1 MDGCEEKIPSRV
13 LIVDDEENIIRSL
26 TRLIINND
34 IDVLSASS
42 AEDAVKLLEEN
53 EDISL
58 IISDQRMPHTTGT
71 DFLEQARRIRP
82 LATRI
87 LLTGYSDIKAAVDA
101 INKGGAYRYLTKPWR
116 DEEILQAVQE
126 AAYKYELIQKNK
138 KLSAIV
144 RAKSEELKEW
154 NTKLEARVKEQT
166 LALQNQNESLKGL
179 NLRLAGNF
187 RRTIAALSGLIELR
201 DRNVKNHSGNVA
213 QLAEKV
219 AATMGFS
226 EEETEKIAVA
236 ALLHD
241 IGKIGMQDYLLS
253 KNISELSEEEFN
265 EYSLH
270 PVRGQAAIDS
280 IDDMQEIGILIRHHH
295 ENFDGSGFPDRIKGN
310 DIPVGSRI
318 IAIADFIDRNLEKYM
333 SDVALD
339 MTLRDLSDKLGK
351 LFDPRLYSHFSR
363 LAAQVCSR
371 ASADADKSERELSP
385 NELKEGMVVSRDV
398 KSGTGIL
405 LLSKNI
411 ALNAM
416 NIKAIKRYYTIDP
429 PQRGVFIWSR

>member
-1 MDGCEEKIPSRV
+1 MDGCEERIPSRV

-42 AEDAVKLLEEN
+42 AEDAIRLLEEN
-53 EDISL
+53 DDISL

-138 KLSAIV
+138 KLSAII
-144 RAKSEELKEW
+144 KTKNEELKEW

-166 LALQNQNESLKGL
+166 FELQNQNEALKGL
-179 NLRLAGNF
+179 NLRLSGNF
-187 RRTIAALSGLIELR
+187 RRTIAALSALIELR

-253 KNISELSEEEFN
+253 KNVSELSEEEFG

-270 PVRGQAAIDS
+270 PVRGQAAIDY

-295 ENFDGSGFPDRIKGN
+295 ENFDGSGFPDHMKGN

-351 LFDPRLYSHFSR
+351 HFDPRLYSHFSR

-371 ASADADKSERELSP
+371 TSVDADKSERELPP

-411 ALNAM
+411 ALNTM

-429 PQRGVFIWSR
+429 PQRGIFIWTR

>member
-1 MDGCEEKIPSRV
+1 MDGCEERIPSRV

-42 AEDAVKLLEEN
+42 AEDAIRLLEEN
-53 EDISL
+53 DDISL
-58 IISDQRMPHTTGT
+58 IISDQRMPHITGT

-116 DEEILQAVQE
+116 DEEILQAVEE
-126 AAYKYELIQKNK
+126 AAYKYELIQKNR
-138 KLSAIV
+138 KLSAIIK
-144 RAKSEELKEW
+144 AKNEELKEW
-154 NTKLEARVKEQT
+154 NIKLEARVKEQT
-166 LALQNQNESLKGL
+166 FELQNQNEALKGL
-179 NLRLAGNF
+179 NLRLSGNF

-201 DRNVKNHSGNVA
+201 DKNVKNHSGNVA

-219 AATMGFS
+219 AANMGFS

-253 KNISELSEEEFN
+253 KNISELSEDEFN

-295 ENFDGSGFPDRIKGN
+295 ENFDGSGFPDHMKGN

-351 LFDPRLYSHFSR
+351 DFDPRLYSQFSR
-363 LAAQVCSR
+363 LAEQVCSR
-371 ASADADKSERELSP
+371 TSVESDKSERELPP

-398 KSGTGIL
+398 RSGTGIL

-411 ALNAM
+411 ELNAM

-429 PQRGVFIWSR
+429 PLRGIFIWTR

>member
-1 MDGCEEKIPSRV
+1 MDGCEERIPSRV

-42 AEDAVKLLEEN
+42 AEEAIKLLEEN

-126 AAYKYELIQKNK
+126 AAYKYELIQKNR

-144 RAKSEELKEW
+144 KAKNEELKEW

-187 RRTIAALSGLIELR
+187 RRTIAALSALIELR

-219 AATMGFS
+219 ASTMGFS

-253 KNISELSEEEFN
+253 KNISELSEDEFT

-295 ENFDGSGFPDRIKGN
+295 ENFDGSGFPDHMKGN
-310 DIPVGSRI
+310 EIPVGSRI

-333 SDVALD
+333 SDVAVD
-339 MTLRDLSDKLGK
+339 MTLRDLSDKLGTH
-351 LFDPRLYSHFSR
+351 FDPRLYSHFSR

-371 ASADADKSERELSP
+371 SSVNADKSERELSP
-385 NELKEGMVVSRDV
+385 NVLKEGMVVSRDV

-411 ALNAM
+411 TLNAM

-429 PQRGVFIWSR
+429 PQRGVFIWAR

>member
-1 MDGCEEKIPSRV
+1 MDGSEEKIPSRV

-26 TRLIINND
+26 TRLIMNNG

-42 AEDAVKLLEEN
+42 ADEALRILEEN

-58 IISDQRMPHTTGT
+58 IISDQRMPQTTGT

-82 LATRI
+82 LATRM

-101 INKGGAYRYLTKPWR
+101 INKGGAYRYLTKPWQ
-116 DEEILQAVQE
+116 DEEIIQAVQE
-126 AAYKYELIQKNK
+126 AAYRYELIQKNK
-138 KLSAIV
+138 KLSLIV
-144 RAKSEELKEW
+144 QRKNEELREW
-154 NTKLEARVKEQT
+154 NTRLEARVKEQT
-166 LALQNQNESLKGL
+166 VELKRQNESLKNL
-179 NLRLAGNF
+179 NLRLTGNF
-187 RRTIAALSGLIELR
+187 KSTIAALSGLIELR
-201 DRNVKNHSGNVA
+201 DKNVKNHSGNVS

-219 AATMGFS
+219 AVSMGLTA
-226 EEETEKIAVA
+226 EETEKIAVA

-253 KNISELSEEEFN
+253 KSIAELSEEEFK

-280 IDDMQEIGILIRHHH
+280 IDDMREIGQLIRHHH
-295 ENFDGSGFPDRIKGN
+295 ENFDGSGFPDHMKGN
-310 DIPVGSRI
+310 DIPPGARI
-318 IAIADFIDRNLEKYM
+318 IAVADFIDRNLEKYM
-333 SDVALD
+333 SDVALE
-339 MTLRDLSDKLGK
+339 MTLRDLNEQLGK
-351 LFDPRLYSHFSR
+351 RFDPRLYSHFSR
-363 LAAQVCSR
+363 LATQVCSH
-371 ASADADKSERELSP
+371 ASVDVETSERELPP

-405 LLSKNI
+405 LLSKNT
-411 ALNAM
+411 ALNSM

-429 PQRGVFIWSR
+429 PKRGVFIWAK

>member
-1 MDGCEEKIPSRV
+1 MDGGEERIPSRV

-26 TRLIINND
+26 TRLILSNG

-42 AEDAVKLLEEN
+42 ADEALRILEEN

-58 IISDQRMPHTTGT
+58 IISDQRMPQTTGT

-101 INKGGAYRYLTKPWR
+101 INKGGAYRYLTKPWQ
-116 DEEILQAVQE
+116 DEEILQAIQE
-126 AAYKYELIQKNK
+126 AAYRYELIQKNK
-138 KLSAIV
+138 KLSLIIQ
-144 RAKSEELKEW
+144 RKNEELREW
-154 NTKLEARVKEQT
+154 NTRLESRVKEQT
-166 LALQNQNESLKGL
+166 AELHRQNEALKDL

-187 RRTIAALSGLIELR
+187 RSTIGALSGLIELR
-201 DRNVKNHSGNVA
+201 DKNVKNHSGNVSL
-213 QLAEKV
+213 LAEKV
-219 AATMGFS
+219 AVSMGLS
-226 EEETEKIAVA
+226 AEETEKIAVA
-236 ALLHD
+236 AMLHD

-253 KNISELSEEEFN
+253 KSIAELSEEEFN

-280 IDDMQEIGILIRHHH
+280 IDDMREIGQLIRYHH
-295 ENFDGSGFPDRIKGN
+295 ENFDGSGFPDRMKGT
-310 DIPVGSRI
+310 DIPPGARI

-333 SDVALD
+333 SDVALE
-339 MTLRDLSDKLGK
+339 MTLRDLNEQLGRR
-351 LFDPRLYSHFSR
+351 FDPRLYSHFSR
-363 LAAQVCSR
+363 LAHQVCFCAPS
-371 ASADADKSERELSP
+371 DVETSERELPP
-385 NELKEGMVVSRDV
+385 NELKEGMIVSRDV

-411 ALNAM
+411 ALNSM

-429 PQRGVFIWSR
+429 PKRGVFIWAR

>member
-1 MDGCEEKIPSRV
+1 MDGCDERIPSRV

-42 AEDAVKLLEEN
+42 AEDAIRLLEEN
-53 EDISL
+53 DDISL

-101 INKGGAYRYLTKPWR
+101 INKGGAYRYLTKPWQ

-138 KLSAIV
+138 KLSAII
-144 RAKSEELKEW
+144 KTKNEELKEW

-166 LALQNQNESLKGL
+166 LELQNHNVSLKGL

-187 RRTIAALSGLIELR
+187 RKTIAALSGLIELR
-201 DRNVKNHSGNVA
+201 DKNVKNHSGNVA

-219 AATMGFS
+219 ASTMGFS

-253 KNISELSEEEFN
+253 KNISELSEDEFN

-295 ENFDGSGFPDRIKGN
+295 ENFDGSGFPDHIKGN
-310 DIPVGSRI
+310 EIPVGSRI
-318 IAIADFIDRNLEKYM
+318 IAVADFIDRNLEKYM

-339 MTLRDLSDKLGK
+339 MTLRDLSDQLGRR
-351 LFDPRLYSHFSR
+351 FDPRLYSHFSR
-363 LAAQVCSR
+363 LAPQVCSR
-371 ASADADKSERELSP
+371 QSTDVEISERELPP

-411 ALNAM
+411 ALNTM

-429 PQRGVFIWSR
+429 PQRGIFIWAR

>member
-1 MDGCEEKIPSRV
+1 MDGGEERIPSRV

-26 TRLIINND
+26 TRLFMSND

-42 AEDAVKLLEEN
+42 ADDALKILEEN
-53 EDISL
+53 EDVSL
-58 IISDQRMPHTTGT
+58 IISDQRMPHKTGT
-71 DFLEQARRIRP
+71 DFLEEARRIRP

-101 INKGGAYRYLTKPWR
+101 INKGGAYRYLTKPWQ
-116 DEEILQAVQE
+116 DEELLQAVRE
-126 AAYKYELIQKNK
+126 AAYRYELIQKNK
-138 KLSAIV
+138 KLSLIV
-144 RAKSEELKEW
+144 QRKNEELSEW
-154 NTKLEARVKEQT
+154 NTRLEARVKEQT
-166 LALQNQNESLKGL
+166 AELHRQNESLNDL
-179 NLRLAGNF
+179 NLKLSGNL
-187 RRTIAALSGLIELR
+187 RSTIAALSGLIELR
-201 DRNVKNHSGNVA
+201 DKNVKNHSGNVSE
-213 QLAEKV
+213 LAEKV
-219 AATMGFS
+219 AVSMGLS
-226 EEETEKIAVA
+226 AEETEKIAVA

-253 KNISELSEEEFN
+253 KSIAELSEDEFN

-280 IDDMQEIGILIRHHH
+280 IEDMRDIGILIRHHH

-310 DIPVGSRI
+310 DIPAGARI

-339 MTLRDLSDKLGK
+339 LTLRDLSEQLGRR
-351 LFDPRLYSHFSR
+351 FDPRLYSHFSR
-363 LAAQVCSR
+363 LARQICSLTSGDVE
-371 ASADADKSERELSP
+371 ASERELPP
-385 NELKEGMVVSRDV
+385 NELKEDMVVSRDV

-429 PQRGVFIWSR
+429 PKRGVFIWAR